1 MATAIVAGGPRRDVL
16 DVAGSAVRHG
26 RRKFSEGLLAVKYR
40 SVDKKTGHVLGGPFY
55 YIERG
60 MGMKWRW
67 LAKLFAFF
75 GMCVGLFG
83 IERSR
88 RSTLSPAPS
97 PGSSTPRRTPR

>member
-1 MATAIVAGGPRRDVL
+1 M
-16 DVAGSAVRHG
+16 
-26 RRKFSEGLLAVKYR
+26 KYR
-40 SVDKKTGHVLGGPFY
+40 RVDKKTGHVLGGPFY

-83 IERSR
+83 IGTRCV
-88 RSTLSPAPS
+88 
-97 PGSSTPRRTPR
+97 